1 MAGWYGMGERDS
13 ADRRTLDALENAF
26 AQYRFNIS
34 GFCQP
39 ASFRMDM
46 QCPSRYSTY
55 SSISIFVSE
64 YLHPTHKMAATI
76 DDCSRVYLCVRVPH
90 ILDILISF
98 LRLIAVASVYLFDKG
113 CK

>member
-46 QCPSRYSTY
+46 QCLSRYSTY
-55 SSISIFVSE
+55 SS
-64 YLHPTHKMAATI
+64 K
-76 DDCSRVYLCVRVPH
+76 YLC
-90 ILDILISF
+90 I
-98 LRLIAVASVYLFDKG
+98 
-113 CK
+113 